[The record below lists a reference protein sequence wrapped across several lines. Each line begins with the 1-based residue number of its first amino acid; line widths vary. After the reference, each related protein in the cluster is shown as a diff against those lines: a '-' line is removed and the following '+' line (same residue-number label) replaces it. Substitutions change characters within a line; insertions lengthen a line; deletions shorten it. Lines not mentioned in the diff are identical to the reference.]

1 MKRTTRRSSDV
12 YYRPTPRNG
21 MRRGARDDG
30 TCLCFNVKLPG
41 EIVIII
47 DIAAKLTL
55 YEHTTTARVGLQCT
69 VAYH

>member
-1 MKRTTRRSSDV
+1 
-12 YYRPTPRNG
+12 